1 MDRDLSPIRE
11 GRVTLTMAN
20 EKTEKGEK
28 NKAIEAA
35 IANIEKSFGKGSI
48 MRLGEQRVED
58 IPAIST
64 TSIGI
69 DAAIGIGG
77 LPRGRVIEIYGP
89 ESSGKTTLALHVVAE
104 AQKAGGIA
112 AYVDAEH
119 ALDAV

>member
-1 MDRDLSPIRE
+1 
-11 GRVTLTMAN
+11 MAN
-20 EKTEKGEK
+20 EKTEKSEK

-35 IANIEKSFGKGSI
+35 LANIEKAFGKGAI

-77 LPRGRVIEIYGP
+77 LPRGRIVEIYGP
-89 ESSGKTTLALHVVAE
+89 GNPGQNTLGPHGVAG
-104 AQKAGGIA
+104 AQRAGGHP
-112 AYVDAEH
+112 AYIEAGD
-119 ALDAV
+119 